1 MIRSPSGDID
11 ILTLFVANDFGGVKV
26 LIDNGTGKHRKTIDA
41 TSSTLDAEEKKAV
54 VGLHAF
60 SGNDYVSSFFRKG
73 KKAFWKVMQKDQK
86 YIRLFAELGN
96 YSEVPVHVS
105 NGLEE
110 FVCDLY
116 GHARI
121 SSVNKLRHKIFW
133 QKLEKENK
141 VIDLSFMPP
150 CEANLKLHIMRA
162 NYVASIFRKAD
173 RLILDL
179 EDHTSHGWSDR
190 GQVIWSNDCYPK
202 DITELLLTE
211 EEVENVSS
219 SVYESDSEELE
230 FDDAFWE
237 DD

>member
-1 MIRSPSGDID
+1 
-11 ILTLFVANDFGGVKV
+11 
-26 LIDNGTGKHRKTIDA
+26 
-41 TSSTLDAEEKKAV
+41 
-54 VGLHAF
+54 
-60 SGNDYVSSFFRKG
+60 
-73 KKAFWKVMQKDQK
+73 
-86 YIRLFAELGN
+86 
-96 YSEVPVHVS
+96 
-105 NGLEE
+105 
-110 FVCDLY
+110 
-116 GHARI
+116 
-121 SSVNKLRHKIFW
+121 
-133 QKLEKENK
+133 
-141 VIDLSFMPP
+141 MPP

-179 EDHTSHGWSDR
+179 GDHKSHGWSDR

-219 SVYESDSEELE
+219 LVYESDCEELE

>member
-1 MIRSPSGDID
+1 M
-11 ILTLFVANDFGGVKV
+11 ANDFGGVKV
-26 LIDNGTGKHRKTIDA
+26 LIDNGTGKHRKIIDA
-41 TSSTLDAEEKKAV
+41 TSSTLDAEEKKAL
-54 VGLHAF
+54 VGLHVF

-73 KKAFWKVMQKDQK
+73 KKTFWKVMQKDQK

-96 YSEVPVHVS
+96 YPEVPVHVS

-150 CEANLKLHIMRA
+150 CEAN
-162 NYVASIFRKAD
+162 YVASIFRKAD

-179 EDHTSHGWSDR
+179 EDHTSHGWSYR

-219 SVYESDSEELE
+219 SVYDEQIIKLQIT
-230 FDDAFWE
+230 
-237 DD
+237 